1 MWHVH
6 DRIVFRFKKEG
17 NLTQATTWMN
27 LEDIMKNEISPPQK
41 DKTQYN
47 PTYIRFLEQ
56 SST

>member
-27 LEDIMKNEISPPQK
+27 LKDIMRSEISLSRR
-41 DKTQYN
+41 DKTQYD
-47 PTYIRFLEQ
+47 PTCMRFLEQ
-56 SST
+56 SSA

>member
-27 LEDIMKNEISPPQK
+27 LKDIMRSEISP
-41 DKTQYN
+41 
-47 PTYIRFLEQ
+47 
-56 SST
+56 S